1 MLWKRNLK
9 KIVRKIKVK
18 KAKIYDIVLK
28 ILVVMALIILAI
40 ICIKYG
46 KNRVNEKNGD
56 AFFKADD
63 LTPFQLYN
71 SAKGIKSN
79 IYYY

>member
-1 MLWKRNLK
+1 M
-9 KIVRKIKVK
+9 K